1 MINCL
6 CFGDS
11 ITYGEYDG
19 VSGGWTDILKRY
31 FHSRFINE
39 NIEEL
44 NVFNLGIGGETTDGL
59 VKRFSTEVTA
69 RTSPDQN
76 LIFFA
81 YGANDVALK
90 DGKRMTDFEKFKINL
105 QEVIEKAKKIT
116 SHLYFISILPVASAI
131 DGITVPSGKQR
142 SNQIIEE
149 YNQLLQELAA
159 QHEIVFIDLYHSF
172 FTEKDILLSGDGVH
186 PNDKG
191 YQFIAEHIKP
201 FIEKFL

>member
-44 NVFNLGIGGETTDGL
+44 NVFNLGIGGETTNGL
-59 VKRFSTEVTA
+59 VNRFSIEADA

-81 YGANDVALK
+81 YGANDVAMK
-90 DGKRMTDFEKFKINL
+90 EGKRMTDVIKLRANL
-105 QEVIEKAKKIT
+105 QEVVEKAKKIT
-116 SHLYFISILPVASAI
+116 PYLYIISILPVASAI

-149 YNQLLQELAA
+149 YNQSLQEFAA

-172 FTEKDILLSGDGVH
+172 FAEKDILLSVDGVH

-201 FIEKFL
+201 FIERFL

>member
-6 CFGDS
+6 FFGDS

-19 VSGGWTDILKRY
+19 VLGGWTDVLKRY

-44 NVFNLGIGGETTDGL
+44 NVFNLGIGGETTNGL
-59 VKRFSTEVTA
+59 VKRFSTEAAA

-90 DGKRMTDFEKFKINL
+90 EGYRMVDPENS
-105 QEVIEKAKKIT
+105 E
-116 SHLYFISILPVASAI
+116 SISRKL
-131 DGITVPSGKQR
+131 
-142 SNQIIEE
+142 
-149 YNQLLQELAA
+149 
-159 QHEIVFIDLYHSF
+159 
-172 FTEKDILLSGDGVH
+172 
-186 PNDKG
+186 
-191 YQFIAEHIKP
+191 
-201 FIEKFL
+201 

>member
-44 NVFNLGIGGETTDGL
+44 NVFNLGIGGETTDGI
-59 VKRFSTEVTA
+59 VKRFSAEVAA

-90 DGKRMTDFEKFKINL
+90 EGYRMVESEKFKTNL
-105 QEVIEKAKKIT
+105 REVIGKAKEIT
-116 SHLYFISILPVASAI
+116 PDLHIISILPVASAI

-149 YNQLLQELAA
+149 YNQVLQEFAA
-159 QHEIVFIDLYHSF
+159 QYGIAFINLYHSF
-172 FTEKDILLSGDGVH
+172 FKEKDILLSDDGVH

>member
-44 NVFNLGIGGETTDGL
+44 NVFNLGIGGETTNGL
-59 VKRFSTEVTA
+59 VNRFSTEADA
-69 RTSPDQN
+69 RRSPDQN

-81 YGANDVALK
+81 YGANDVAMK
-90 DGKRMTDFEKFKINL
+90 EGKRMTDVIKLRANL
-105 QEVIEKAKKIT
+105 QEVVEKAKKIT
-116 SHLYFISILPVASAI
+116 PYLYIISILPVASAI

-149 YNQLLQELAA
+149 YNQSLQEFAA

-172 FTEKDILLSGDGVH
+172 FAEKDILLSGDGVH

-201 FIEKFL
+201 FIERFL

>member
-19 VSGGWTDILKRY
+19 VSGGWTEILKRY
-31 FHSRFINE
+31 FHFRFINE

-44 NVFNLGIGGETTDGL
+44 NVFNLGIGGETTNGL
-59 VKRFSTEVTA
+59 VNRFSIEADA

-81 YGANDVALK
+81 YGANDVAMK
-90 DGKRMTDFEKFKINL
+90 EGKRMTDVIKLRANL
-105 QEVIEKAKKIT
+105 QEVVEKAKKIT
-116 SHLYFISILPVASAI
+116 PYLYIISILPVASAI

-149 YNQLLQELAA
+149 YNQSLQEFAA

-172 FTEKDILLSGDGVH
+172 SAEKDILLSVDGVH

-201 FIEKFL
+201 FIERFL

>member
-44 NVFNLGIGGETTDGL
+44 NVFNLGIGGETTNGL
-59 VKRFSTEVTA
+59 VNRFSIEADA

-81 YGANDVALK
+81 YGANDVAMK
-90 DGKRMTDFEKFKINL
+90 EGKRMTDVIKLRANL
-105 QEVIEKAKKIT
+105 QEVVEKAKKIT
-116 SHLYFISILPVASAI
+116 PYLYIISILPVASAI

-149 YNQLLQELAA
+149 YNQSLQEFAA

-172 FTEKDILLSGDGVH
+172 FVEKDILLSGDGVH

-201 FIEKFL
+201 FIERFL

>member
-19 VSGGWTDILKRY
+19 VSGGWTEILKRY

-44 NVFNLGIGGETTDGL
+44 NVFNLGIGGETTNGL
-59 VKRFSTEVTA
+59 VNRFSIEADA

-81 YGANDVALK
+81 YGANDVAMK
-90 DGKRMTDFEKFKINL
+90 EGKRMTDVIKLRVNL
-105 QEVIEKAKKIT
+105 QEVVEKAKKIT
-116 SHLYFISILPVASAI
+116 PYLYIISILPVASAI

-149 YNQLLQELAA
+149 YNQSLQEFAA

-191 YQFIAEHIKP
+191 YQFIAKHIKP
-201 FIEKFL
+201 FIERFL

>member
-6 CFGDS
+6 FFGDS

-19 VSGGWTDILKRY
+19 VLGGWTDILKRY

-59 VKRFSTEVTA
+59 VKRFSIEAAA

-90 DGKRMTDFEKFKINL
+90 EGCRMVTPEKLKANL

-116 SHLYFISILPVASAI
+116 SYLYIISILPVASTI
-131 DGITVPSGKQR
+131 DGITVPSGKQG
-142 SNQIIEE
+142 SDH
-149 YNQLLQELAA
+149 LLL
-159 QHEIVFIDLYHSF
+159 
-172 FTEKDILLSGDGVH
+172 
-186 PNDKG
+186 
-191 YQFIAEHIKP
+191 
-201 FIEKFL
+201 FLVQK

>member
-44 NVFNLGIGGETTDGL
+44 NVFNLGIGGETTDGI
-59 VKRFSTEVTA
+59 VKRFSAEVAA

-90 DGKRMTDFEKFKINL
+90 EGCRMVESEKFKTNL
-105 QEVIEKAKKIT
+105 REVIGKAKEIT
-116 SHLYFISILPVASAI
+116 SHLHIISILPVASAI

-149 YNQLLQELAA
+149 YNQVLQEFAA
-159 QHEIVFIDLYHSF
+159 QYGIAFINLYHSF
-172 FTEKDILLSGDGVH
+172 FKEKDILLSDDGVH

>member
-6 CFGDS
+6 FFGDS

-19 VSGGWTDILKRY
+19 VLGGWTDVLKRY

-44 NVFNLGIGGETTDGL
+44 NVFNLGIGGETTNGL
-59 VKRFSTEVTA
+59 VKRFSTEAAA

-90 DGKRMTDFEKFKINL
+90 EGYRMVDPEKLRVNL
-105 QEVIEKAKKIT
+105 QEVIEQAKKIT
-116 SHLYFISILPVASAI
+116 SNLYIISILPVASAI
-131 DGITVPSGKQR
+131 DGITVPSRKTK
-142 SNQIIEE
+142 I
-149 YNQLLQELAA
+149 
-159 QHEIVFIDLYHSF
+159 
-172 FTEKDILLSGDGVH
+172 
-186 PNDKG
+186 
-191 YQFIAEHIKP
+191 
-201 FIEKFL
+201 

>member
-44 NVFNLGIGGETTDGL
+44 NVFNLGIGGETTNGL
-59 VKRFSTEVTA
+59 VNRFSTEADA

-81 YGANDVALK
+81 YGANDVAMK
-90 DGKRMTDFEKFKINL
+90 EGKRITDVIKLRANL
-105 QEVIEKAKKIT
+105 QEVVEKAKKIT
-116 SHLYFISILPVASAI
+116 PYLYIISILPVASAI

-149 YNQLLQELAA
+149 YNQSLQEFAA

-172 FTEKDILLSGDGVH
+172 FAEKDILLSGDGVH

-201 FIEKFL
+201 FIERFL

>member
-44 NVFNLGIGGETTDGL
+44 NVFNLGIGGETTDGI
-59 VKRFSTEVTA
+59 VKRFSAEVAA

-81 YGANDVALK
+81 YGANDVVLK
-90 DGKRMTDFEKFKINL
+90 EGYRMVESEKFKTNL
-105 QEVIEKAKKIT
+105 REVIGRAKEIT
-116 SHLYFISILPVASAI
+116 PDLHIISILPVASAI

-149 YNQLLQELAA
+149 YNQVLQEFAA
-159 QHEIVFIDLYHSF
+159 QYGIAFINLYHSF
-172 FTEKDILLSGDGVH
+172 FKEKDILLSDDGVH

>member
-44 NVFNLGIGGETTDGL
+44 NVFNLGIGGETTNGL
-59 VKRFSTEVTA
+59 VNRFSIEADA

-81 YGANDVALK
+81 YGANDVAMK
-90 DGKRMTDFEKFKINL
+90 EGKRMTDVIKLRANL
-105 QEVIEKAKKIT
+105 QEVVEKAKKIT
-116 SHLYFISILPVASAI
+116 PYLYIISILPVASAI

-149 YNQLLQELAA
+149 YNQSLQEFAA

-172 FTEKDILLSGDGVH
+172 FAEKDILLSGDGVH

-201 FIEKFL
+201 FIERFL

>member
-6 CFGDS
+6 FFGDS

-19 VSGGWTDILKRY
+19 VLGGWTDILKRY

-59 VKRFSTEVTA
+59 VKRFSTEAAA

-90 DGKRMTDFEKFKINL
+90 EGYRMVDPKKLRVNL

-116 SHLYFISILPVASAI
+116 SYLYIISILPVASAI
-131 DGITVPSGKQR
+131 DDITVPSGKQR
-142 SNQIIEE
+142 SNQAIAE
-149 YNQLLQELAA
+149 YNKLLQEFAA
-159 QHEIVFIDLYHSF
+159 QNGIVFVDLYNMF
-172 FTEKDILLSGDGVH
+172 FAEKDIFLSGDGVH

-191 YQFIAEHIKP
+191 YQFISEHIKP
-201 FIEKFL
+201 LIEKFL

>member
-19 VSGGWTDILKRY
+19 ISGGWTEILKRY
-31 FHSRFINE
+31 FHFRFINE

-44 NVFNLGIGGETTDGL
+44 NVFNLGIGGETTNGL
-59 VKRFSTEVTA
+59 VKRFSTEAAA
-69 RTSPDQN
+69 RTSLNQN

-90 DGKRMTDFEKFKINL
+90 EGYRTVESEKLRANL

-116 SHLYFISILPVASAI
+116 LYLYIISILPVASAI

-142 SNQIIEE
+142 SNKIIEE
-149 YNQLLQELAA
+149 YNQLLQDFAV
-159 QHEIVFIDLYHSF
+159 QHGIVFIDLYHSF

-201 FIEKFL
+201 FIERFL